1 MSHTVL
7 HLDASARHQ
16 DSVSRKLSADIV
28 AQENADEIIRR
39 DLTDGVP
46 LLNENWV
53 TGTFT
58 PPESRSDAQ
67 NETLTFSDTLV
78 SEVQA
83 ADTIVIGT
91 PIYNFNIP
99 AALKAWIDQIAR
111 AGVTFQYTEDGPK
124 GLLEG
129 KKVIVVI
136 ASGGTQIGSDYDF
149 ATPYLKF
156 ALGFL
161 GITDVT
167 VLNKDAVESKAA

>member
-1 MSHTVL
+1 MPHTIL

-28 AQENADEIIRR
+28 AQENAGEIIRR

-53 TGTFT
+53 AGTFT
-58 PPESRSDAQ
+58 PPESRSDIQ
-67 NETLTFSDTLV
+67 NETLSFSDTLV

-99 AALKAWIDQIAR
+99 ASLKAWLDQIAR

-129 KKVIVVI
+129 KKVIVAV
-136 ASGGTQIGSDYDF
+136 ASGGTQVGSDYDF
-149 ATPYLKF
+149 ASPYLKF

-167 VLNKDAVESKAA
+167 VLDKDAVQAAAA

>member
-1 MSHTVL
+1 MPHTVL

-16 DSVSRKLSADIV
+16 GSVSRKLSADIV
-28 AQENADEIIRR
+28 AQENAGEIIRR

-53 TGTFT
+53 AGTFT

-67 NETLTFSDTLV
+67 NETLSFSDTLV

-99 AALKAWIDQIAR
+99 ASLKAWLDQIAR

-129 KKVIVVI
+129 KKVIVAI
-136 ASGGTQIGSDYDF
+136 ASGGTQVGSDYDF
-149 ATPYLKF
+149 ASPYLKF

-167 VLNKDAVESKAA
+167 VLDKDAVQAAAA